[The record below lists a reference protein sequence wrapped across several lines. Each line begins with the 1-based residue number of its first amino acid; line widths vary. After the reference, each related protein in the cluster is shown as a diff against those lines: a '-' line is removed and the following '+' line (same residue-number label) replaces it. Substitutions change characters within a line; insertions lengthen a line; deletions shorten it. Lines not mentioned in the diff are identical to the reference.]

1 MLRIVRSGSLVLT
14 NAACH
19 QCQSGRQASL
29 VEVVDPP
36 PPRDPIADLRRIAF
50 LLERSNEPSYR
61 VRAFRNAAAVLSELD
76 PAEVRAQA
84 VSGALRKLKGIGEV
98 TARCVVESLAGE
110 EPVYLRR
117 FEAQPWADSDAPA
130 AGAGSA
136 VDAAASALRAALRGD
151 CHTHS
156 DWSDGGSPISE
167 MAEAARSLGHEYMVL
182 TDHSPRLTVAR
193 GLSAERLEQ
202 QLDVV
207 AALNVELAPFRILTG
222 IEVDILDEGELDQA
236 DDLLSRLDLVVASV
250 HSKLRMPAA
259 EMTPRMVAAIANP
272 HTDILGHCTGR
283 MVTGNRH
290 RPPSDFDAD
299 VVFAAC
305 EAFGV
310 AVEINSRPERQDP
323 PKRLLRLAIEA
334 GCLVSIDTDAHAPG
348 QLEWQPYGCERA
360 VLCATPTESV
370 VNTWSADDL
379 LAWAADHDTRPG
391 PS

>member
-1 MLRIVRSGSLVLT
+1 VGDT
-14 NAACH
+14 PAPA
-19 QCQSGRQASL
+19 GRDA
-29 VEVVDPP
+29 
-36 PPRDPIADLRRIAF
+36 IADLRRIAF

-61 VRAFRNAAAVLSELD
+61 VRAFRNAAAVLVELGPD
-76 PAEVRAQA
+76 EVRHQSEA
-84 VSGALRKLKGIGEV
+84 GALRKLKGIGEV
-98 TARCVVESLAGE
+98 TARCVAESLAGE

-117 FEAQPWADSDAPA
+117 LEALPWSGTDADI
-130 AGAGSA
+130 
-136 VDAAASALRAALRGD
+136 DAAESGRRVATAAADLLAALRGD

-156 DWSDGGSPISE
+156 DWSDGGSPIRE
-167 MAEAARSLGHEYMVL
+167 MAETARDLGHAYIVL
-182 TDHSPRLTVAR
+182 TDHSPRLTVAN

-207 AALNVELAPFRILTG
+207 AELNAELAPFRILTG
-222 IEVDILDEGELDQA
+222 IEVDILDGGELDQS
-236 DDLLSRLDLVVASV
+236 DELLARLDLVVASV
-250 HSKLRMPAA
+250 HSKLRMPAV
-259 EMTPRMVAAIANP
+259 EMTPRMVAAVANP

-283 MVTGNRH
+283 MVMGNRH

-334 GCLVSIDTDAHAPG
+334 GCLASIDSDAHAPG

-360 VLCATPTESV
+360 VLCATPIDSI
-370 VNTWSADDL
+370 VNTWTADQL
-379 LAWAADHDTRPG
+379 LAWTADHDARP
-391 PS
+391 S